1 MSESTIEGTK
11 ANETA
16 KVTPGREVDAART
29 VQGIG
34 NCASTSPEREYLE
47 STHAE
52 THRLYAD
59 ALLESVKAT
68 EDEANERATEATAA
82 VLLAESLGTLA
93 TIEAFLDAAGI
104 ANRHANE
111 EINRAFSSLARGVT
125 QFGV

>member
-1 MSESTIEGTK
+1 MSESTIEGK
-11 ANETA
+11 NETA

-29 VQGIG
+29 VDCG
-34 NCASTSPEREYLE
+34 SVSPEREYLE

-59 ALLESVKAT
+59 ALLESVKTA

-104 ANRHANE
+104 SNRHANE